1 MQTLLDRDQLARL
14 DARLYYQDDEDTLF
28 NCNALIQISPFEVI
42 QVNHA
47 RITDD
52 TIMLRHTAG
61 VELAGNS
68 AFLKKISDILGI
80 QFAYRDRWG
89 SDFVEIEAV

>member
-1 MQTLLDRDQLARL
+1 MQTLLDRDQLACL
-14 DARLYYQDDEDTLF
+14 EARLYSEDDYDSF
-28 NCNALIQISPFEVI
+28 FHCHALISISPH
-42 QVNHA
+42 QVVQANHM

-52 TIMLRHTAG
+52 TIMLKHNAG
-61 VELAGNS
+61 MELFGNA

-89 SDFVEIEAV
+89 ADFVELVAT